1 MSVKKFNNN
10 TLAPVIPEQE
20 LRKTISAFQADNAFF
35 EVRVLKC
42 SKGLQSGYFSTDEN
56 GISKLLQALTK
67 PHLKNTSI
75 YMTLNEVSSQISPT
89 NLLDRKKVVT
99 KDSDISRLKFLHVDL
114 DPERKTNTQAN
125 AEENA
130 TRRRFDEQ
138 DKRFSC
144 QQRFLRANSQF
155 FRQWL

>member
-56 GISKLLQALTK
+56 GIFKLLQALTK
-67 PHLKNTSI
+67 PQS
-75 YMTLNEVSSQISPT
+75 
-89 NLLDRKKVVT
+89 
-99 KDSDISRLKFLHVDL
+99 
-114 DPERKTNTQAN
+114 
-125 AEENA
+125 
-130 TRRRFDEQ
+130 
-138 DKRFSC
+138 
-144 QQRFLRANSQF
+144 
-155 FRQWL
+155 